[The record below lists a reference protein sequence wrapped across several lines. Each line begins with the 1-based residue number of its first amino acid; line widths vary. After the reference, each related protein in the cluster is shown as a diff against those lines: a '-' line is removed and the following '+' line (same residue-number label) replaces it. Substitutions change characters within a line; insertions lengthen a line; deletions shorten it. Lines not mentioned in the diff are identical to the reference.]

1 MKYLIIILIT
11 LLLASLALNLKYC
24 SNQITPEKKELNL
37 KLNMNINKTNLPF
50 ERLKNTFTNKQT
62 VIFVNAERSFDKN
75 YVKHLFTNKT
85 ESNNNSL
92 K

>member
-1 MKYLIIILIT
+1 
-11 LLLASLALNLKYC
+11 
-24 SNQITPEKKELNL
+24 
-37 KLNMNINKTNLPF
+37 MNINKTNLPF